1 MNLKT
6 VLTVCGSG
14 SAALLASVGILTG
27 ASVVP
32 VFADP
37 LLRQTDLVS
46 DVLPATINDPSLTN
60 AWGISEGPST
70 PFWISDNGTGVTTLY
85 SVPGA
90 GSTAVSKVPLTVTI
104 PSGSLATSAPTGQ
117 VFNGT
122 ASGFKLGNGSKAV
135 FIFDSEDGIISAWNG
150 GTNAEIEVN
159 NSNSNPSLN
168 AVYKGLAIDNTGGSL
183 FATNFRSGFV
193 EMYKSDGTSQFDLV
207 GSFTDPTVP
216 AGYAPFGAAV
226 LDGKLYVTFALQD
239 SAKHDDVAGL
249 GNGFVDTFNLTG
261 GSMQRLI
268 SGGLLDSPWGLALAP
283 SSFGSLAGDLLV
295 GNFGNGAINAY
306 DPTTGAFEGT
316 LDGLDGNPL
325 AIDGL
330 WGLTVGNNAGGG
342 FSNVL
347 YFTAGPMGESEGLF
361 GSLSVPEP
369 STWAMMLIGF
379 LGLGFVGYR
388 KTRSAGMASS
398 AA

>member
-6 VLTVCGSG
+6 VLTVCSG
-14 SAALLASVGILTG
+14 RAALLASAVTLSC
-27 ASVVP
+27 ASVAP

-46 DVLPATINDPSLTN
+46 DVLSAAINDPSLTN
-60 AWGISEGPST
+60 AWGISEGPTT

-90 GSTAVSKVPLTVTI
+90 GSTPVSKVPLTVTI

-122 ASGFKLGNGSKAV
+122 ASGFNLKNGSKSL
-135 FIFDSEDGIISAWNG
+135 FIFDSEDGVISAWNG
-150 GTNAEIEVN
+150 GLGTNAEIEVN
-159 NSNSNPSLN
+159 NSNSDPTKN
-168 AVYKGLAIDNTGGSL
+168 AVYKGLAIDNMGGAL
-183 FATNFRSGFV
+183 FATNFRSGMV
-193 EMYKSDGTSQFDLV
+193 EMYKSDSTSQFDLV
-207 GSFTDPTVP
+207 ASFTDPTLLS

-226 LDGKLYVTFALQD
+226 LNGKLYVTFALQD
-239 SAKHDDVAGL
+239 STKHDDVAGA
-249 GNGFVDTFNLTG
+249 GNGFVDTFDLSG

-268 SGGLLDSPWGLALAP
+268 SNGALNSPWGLAIAP

-295 GNFGNGAINAY
+295 GNFGDGTINAY
-306 DPTTGAFEGT
+306 TMDGTFVGA
-316 LDGLDGNPL
+316 LDGLDGSPL

-330 WGLTVGNNAGGG
+330 WALMIGNNAGGG
-342 FSNVL
+342 LSNVL
-347 YFTAGPMGESEGLF
+347 YFTAGPGGESEGLF

-379 LGLGFVGYR
+379 AALGFAGYR
-388 KTRSAGMASS
+388 RTQKI
-398 AA
+398 AAQLHA